1 LRSQRPSFLARV
13 QAIITTTDPI
23 VSIGL
28 SILLLDVRL
37 RGGAAAITFEV
48 VSLLV
53 MVAGVVVIAR
63 HSPQAESEASPAQT
77 VEQTAAQ

>member
-1 LRSQRPSFLARV
+1 
-13 QAIITTTDPI
+13 
-23 VSIGL
+23 
-28 SILLLDVRL
+28 LLDVRL
-37 RGGAAAITFEV
+37 RGGAVAITFEV

-63 HSPQAESEASPAQT
+63 HSPQAETEASPAHT